1 MVLEEFFS
9 TNLLNSAKMI
19 SRDSKIYEAFKVS
32 LLNING
38 ISLSK
43 FMEDKDLRKQYR
55 QKYGNIK
62 TKFQE
67 QSDSKKS
74 ISDEDCLRK
83 IALCSKEWEEFIST
97 AKENTIDAGESFIR
111 NIPLERFVVM
121 TPQEKRDLEN
131 QLVNAA
137 IQRVRNYTRELD
149 KTSSGELEL
158 MLSPVSEEKEDIS
171 HKI

>member
-62 TKFQE
+62 AKFQA
-67 QSDSKKS
+67 QTDSKKS
-74 ISDEDCLRK
+74 ISDEECLRK
-83 IALCSKEWEEFIST
+83 IALGSKEWEEFVLT
-97 AKENTIDAGESFIR
+97 AKENTIDAGESFVR

-121 TPQEKRDLEN
+121 TPQEKHELEN

-158 MLSPVSEEKEDIS
+158 MLSPVSEVKEDIS